1 MNYCEYTFVLLLL
14 VSACQ
19 NPENKMVAHQK
30 NHLDEKVAVS
40 SEFEA
45 KVATDHASSN
55 SEQNTLEP
63 EEIDSIQKL
72 IELFK
77 KADIEG
83 ISNKISYPLDRDYP
97 IPSISNKEE
106 FIKRFHEVFDQKLID
121 NIAQSHISQWT
132 EVGWRGIMLDNGVV
146 WMSFQPGFISAINYQ
161 SKREKNI
168 QAELIRKDKEQL
180 HATLRNFK
188 SPVYKIQ
195 TEKFLIRIDE
205 LSENSY
211 RYVSWKAG
219 ADEAIQPDLVL
230 KNGLCEMQGSGG
242 NHEFTFVNG
251 IYTYKVRRN
260 ILGERDSPD
269 VTIQVEKRGEI
280 IFIAPGSLI
289 LD

>member
-1 MNYCEYTFVLLLL
+1 MNYCEFTFVLLLM

-19 NPENKMVAHQK
+19 NPEPKTVVHQK
-30 NHLDEKVAVS
+30 NHQNEKVAVS
-40 SEFEA
+40 GEFEEKA
-45 KVATDHASSN
+45 AADYENSD

-63 EEIDSIQKL
+63 EETDSIQKL

-97 IPSISNKEE
+97 IPSIRNKEE

-121 NIAQSHISQWT
+121 NIAQSDISQWT

-219 ADEAIQPDLVL
+219 ADEAILPDLVL
-230 KNGLCEMQGSGG
+230 ENGICEMQGSGG

-260 ILGERDSPD
+260 ILGERDSSD

>member
-1 MNYCEYTFVLLLL
+1 MNYCEFTFVLLLM

-19 NPENKMVAHQK
+19 NPEPKTVVHQK
-30 NHLDEKVAVS
+30 NHQNEKVAVLG
-40 SEFEA
+40 EIER
-45 KVATDHASSN
+45 KVAADHERSD

-77 KADIEG
+77 KLDVEG

-97 IPSISNKEE
+97 IPSIRNKEE

-121 NIAQSHISQWT
+121 NIAQSDISQWT

-219 ADEAIQPDLVL
+219 AEEAILPDLVL
-230 KNGLCEMQGSGG
+230 KNGICEMQGSGG

>member
-1 MNYCEYTFVLLLL
+1 MNFWELTFLLILM

-19 NPENKMVAHQK
+19 NPEPKTVVHQK
-30 NHLDEKVAVS
+30 NHQNEKVAVS
-40 SEFEA
+40 GRQNV
-45 KVATDHASSN
+45 KVAPAHPSSY
-55 SEQNTLEP
+55 SEQNTLES
-63 EEIDSIQKL
+63 EEIVSIKKL

-77 KADIEG
+77 KVDIEG
-83 ISNKISYPLDRDYP
+83 ISNKISFPLDRDYP
-97 IPSISNKEE
+97 IPSIRNKEE
-106 FIKRFHEVFDQKLID
+106 FIQRFHEVFDQKLID
-121 NIAQSHISQWT
+121 KIAQSDISQWT
-132 EVGWRGIMLDNGVV
+132 EVGWRGVMLDNGVV
-146 WMSFQPGFISAINYQ
+146 WMSFKPGFISAINYQ
-161 SKREKNI
+161 TKREKNI

-219 ADEAIQPDLVL
+219 SDEAIQPDLVL
-230 KNGLCEMQGSGG
+230 KNGICEMQGSGG

-269 VTIQVEKRGEI
+269 VTIQVEKRGKI

-289 LD
+289 RD

>member
-1 MNYCEYTFVLLLL
+1 MNYCEFTFVLLLM

-19 NPENKMVAHQK
+19 NPEPKTVVHQK
-30 NHLDEKVAVS
+30 NHQNEKVAVLG
-40 SEFEA
+40 EIEG
-45 KVATDHASSN
+45 KVAADHERSD

-63 EEIDSIQKL
+63 EEMDSIKKL

-77 KADIEG
+77 KVDIEG

-97 IPSISNKEE
+97 IPSIRNKEE

-121 NIAQSHISQWT
+121 NIAQSDISQWT

-211 RYVSWKAG
+211 RYVSWRAG
-219 ADEAIQPDLVL
+219 VDEAILPDLVL
-230 KNGLCEMQGSGG
+230 KNGLCELQGSGG

>member
-1 MNYCEYTFVLLLL
+1 MNYCEFTFVLLLL

-19 NPENKMVAHQK
+19 NPENKMVVHQK
-30 NHLDEKVAVS
+30 NHLHEKVAVS
-40 SEFEA
+40 GELED
-45 KVATDHASSN
+45 KPVREPESSD

-63 EEIDSIQKL
+63 EETDSIQKL

-77 KADIEG
+77 KVDIEG

-97 IPSISNKEE
+97 IPSIRDKEE
-106 FIKRFHEVFDQKLID
+106 FIQRFHEVFDQKLID
-121 NIAQSHISQWT
+121 NIAQSDISQWT

-219 ADEAIQPDLVL
+219 ADEAILPDLVL
-230 KNGLCEMQGSGG
+230 KNGICEMQGSGG

-280 IFIAPGSLI
+280 IFIAPGSLM

>member
-1 MNYCEYTFVLLLL
+1 MNYCEFTFSLILM

-19 NPENKMVAHQK
+19 NPEPKMVVHQK
-30 NHLDEKVAVS
+30 NHLHEKVAVS
-40 SEFEA
+40 GEFEA
-45 KVATDHASSN
+45 KVAAEHERSD

-63 EEIDSIQKL
+63 EEMDSIKKL

-77 KADIEG
+77 KVDIEG

-97 IPSISNKEE
+97 IPSIRNKEE

-121 NIAQSHISQWT
+121 NIAQSDLSQWT

-211 RYVSWKAG
+211 RYVSWKAA
-219 ADEAIQPDLVL
+219 ADEAILPDLVL

>member
-1 MNYCEYTFVLLLL
+1 MNYCEFTFVLLLM

-19 NPENKMVAHQK
+19 NPEPKTVVHQK
-30 NHLDEKVAVS
+30 NHQNEKVAVS
-40 SEFEA
+40 GEFEEKA
-45 KVATDHASSN
+45 AADYENSD

-63 EEIDSIQKL
+63 EETDSIQKL

-97 IPSISNKEE
+97 IPSIRNKEE

-121 NIAQSHISQWT
+121 NIAQSDISQWT

-180 HATLRNFK
+180 HATLRNYK

-219 ADEAIQPDLVL
+219 ADEAILPDLVL
-230 KNGLCEMQGSGG
+230 KNGICEMQGSGG

>member
-1 MNYCEYTFVLLLL
+1 MNYCEFTFVLILM

-19 NPENKMVAHQK
+19 NPEPKTIADQK
-30 NHLDEKVAVS
+30 NHQDEKVAVS

-45 KVATDHASSN
+45 KVAADHERYD
-55 SEQNTLEP
+55 SEQNTLGP
-63 EEIDSIQKL
+63 EEMDSIKKL

-77 KADIEG
+77 KVDIEG

-97 IPSISNKEE
+97 IPSIRDKEE

-121 NIAQSHISQWT
+121 NIAQSDISQWT

-180 HATLRNFK
+180 HATLKNFK

-219 ADEAIQPDLVL
+219 AEEAIQPDLVL

>member
-1 MNYCEYTFVLLLL
+1 MNYCEFTFVLLLM

-19 NPENKMVAHQK
+19 NPEPKTVVHQK
-30 NHLDEKVAVS
+30 NHQNEKVAVLG
-40 SEFEA
+40 EIER
-45 KVATDHASSN
+45 KVAADHERSD

-77 KADIEG
+77 KADVEG

-97 IPSISNKEE
+97 IPSIRNKEE

-121 NIAQSHISQWT
+121 NIAQSDISQWT

-211 RYVSWKAG
+211 RYVSWKAA
-219 ADEAIQPDLVL
+219 ADEAILPDLVL
-230 KNGLCEMQGSGG
+230 KNGICEMQGSGG

>member
-1 MNYCEYTFVLLLL
+1 MKCLGFTFLLILM

-19 NPENKMVAHQK
+19 NPEPKTIADQK
-30 NHLDEKVAVS
+30 NHQDEKVAVS
-40 SEFEA
+40 SEFEE
-45 KVATDHASSN
+45 KVAADLERSD
-55 SEQNTLEP
+55 SEQNTLGP
-63 EEIDSIQKL
+63 EEMDSIQEL

-77 KADIEG
+77 KVDIEG

-97 IPSISNKEE
+97 IPSIRNKEE

-121 NIAQSHISQWT
+121 NIAQSDIGQWT
-132 EVGWRGIMLDNGVV
+132 EVGWRGIMLDNSVV
-146 WMSFQPGFISAINYQ
+146 WMSFQRGFISAINYQ

-211 RYVSWKAG
+211 RYVSWRAG
-219 ADEAIQPDLVL
+219 VNEAILPDLVL

>member
-1 MNYCEYTFVLLLL
+1 MNCCEFTFVLLLM

-19 NPENKMVAHQK
+19 NPEPKTVVHQK
-30 NHLDEKVAVS
+30 NHQNEKVAVS
-40 SEFEA
+40 GEFEEKA
-45 KVATDHASSN
+45 AADYKNSD

-72 IELFK
+72 IKLFK
-77 KADIEG
+77 KVDIEG

-97 IPSISNKEE
+97 IPSIRNKEE
-106 FIKRFHEVFDQKLID
+106 FIQRFYEVFDQKLID
-121 NIAQSHISQWT
+121 NIAQSNIGQWT

-219 ADEAIQPDLVL
+219 AEEAIQPDLML
-230 KNGLCEMQGSGG
+230 KNGLCELQGSGG

>member
-1 MNYCEYTFVLLLL
+1 
-14 VSACQ
+14 
-19 NPENKMVAHQK
+19 
-30 NHLDEKVAVS
+30 
-40 SEFEA
+40 
-45 KVATDHASSN
+45 
-55 SEQNTLEP
+55 
-63 EEIDSIQKL
+63 
-72 IELFK
+72 
-77 KADIEG
+77 
-83 ISNKISYPLDRDYP
+83 
-97 IPSISNKEE
+97 
-106 FIKRFHEVFDQKLID
+106 
-121 NIAQSHISQWT
+121 
-132 EVGWRGIMLDNGVV
+132 MLDNGVV

-211 RYVSWKAG
+211 RYVSWRAG
-219 ADEAIQPDLVL
+219 VNEAILPDLVM
-230 KNGLCEMQGSGG
+230 KNGLCELQGSGG

-280 IFIAPGSLI
+280 IFIAPGSLM

>member
-1 MNYCEYTFVLLLL
+1 MNFWELTFLLILM

-19 NPENKMVAHQK
+19 NPEPKTVVHQK
-30 NHLDEKVAVS
+30 NHQNEKVAVS
-40 SEFEA
+40 GRQNV
-45 KVATDHASSN
+45 KVAPAHPSSY
-55 SEQNTLEP
+55 SEQNTLES
-63 EEIDSIQKL
+63 EEIVSIKKL

-77 KADIEG
+77 KVDIEG
-83 ISNKISYPLDRDYP
+83 ISNKISFPLDRDYP
-97 IPSISNKEE
+97 IPSIRNKEE
-106 FIKRFHEVFDQKLID
+106 FIQRFHEVFDQKLID
-121 NIAQSHISQWT
+121 KIAQSDISQWT
-132 EVGWRGIMLDNGVV
+132 EVGWRGVMLDNGVV
-146 WMSFQPGFISAINYQ
+146 WMSFKPGFISAINYQ
-161 SKREKNI
+161 TKREKNI

-180 HATLRNFK
+180 HATLKNFK

-219 ADEAIQPDLVL
+219 ADEAILPDLVL

-251 IYTYKVRRN
+251 IHTYKVRRN

-269 VTIQVEKRGEI
+269 VTIQVEKRGKI

-289 LD
+289 RD

>member
-45 KVATDHASSN
+45 KVAADHASSN

-63 EEIDSIQKL
+63 EEIDSIKKL

-77 KADIEG
+77 KVDIEG

-97 IPSISNKEE
+97 IPSIRNKEE
-106 FIKRFHEVFDQKLID
+106 FIQRFHEVFDQKLID
-121 NIAQSHISQWT
+121 NIAQSDISQWT

-280 IFIAPGSLI
+280 IFIAPGSLM

>member
-1 MNYCEYTFVLLLL
+1 MNYCEFTFVLLLM

-19 NPENKMVAHQK
+19 NPEPKTVDHRKSHQ
-30 NHLDEKVAVS
+30 DEKVAVLG
-40 SEFEA
+40 EIEG
-45 KVATDHASSN
+45 KVAADHERSD

-63 EEIDSIQKL
+63 EEMDSIKKL

-77 KADIEG
+77 KVDVEG

-97 IPSISNKEE
+97 IPSIRNKEE

-121 NIAQSHISQWT
+121 NIAQSDISQWT

-146 WMSFQPGFISAINYQ
+146 WMSFEPGFISAINYQ
-161 SKREKNI
+161 TKREKNI
-168 QAELIRKDKEQL
+168 QVELIRKDKEQI
-180 HATLRNFK
+180 HSTLRNFK

-219 ADEAIQPDLVL
+219 SDEAIQPDLVL
-230 KNGLCEMQGSGG
+230 KNGICEMQGSGG

-289 LD
+289 RD

>member
-1 MNYCEYTFVLLLL
+1 MNYCEFTFVLLLM

-19 NPENKMVAHQK
+19 NPEPKTVVHQK
-30 NHLDEKVAVS
+30 NHQNEKVAVS
-40 SEFEA
+40 GEFEEKA
-45 KVATDHASSN
+45 AADYENSD

-63 EEIDSIQKL
+63 EETDSIQKL

-97 IPSISNKEE
+97 IPSIRNKEE

-121 NIAQSHISQWT
+121 NIAQSDISQWT

-219 ADEAIQPDLVL
+219 ADEAILPDLVL
-230 KNGLCEMQGSGG
+230 KNGICEMQGSGG

>member
-1 MNYCEYTFVLLLL
+1 M
-14 VSACQ
+14 
-19 NPENKMVAHQK
+19 
-30 NHLDEKVAVS
+30 
-40 SEFEA
+40 
-45 KVATDHASSN
+45 
-55 SEQNTLEP
+55 
-63 EEIDSIQKL
+63 
-72 IELFK
+72 
-77 KADIEG
+77 
-83 ISNKISYPLDRDYP
+83 
-97 IPSISNKEE
+97 
-106 FIKRFHEVFDQKLID
+106 
-121 NIAQSHISQWT
+121 
-132 EVGWRGIMLDNGVV
+132 
-146 WMSFQPGFISAINYQ
+146 
-161 SKREKNI
+161 
-168 QAELIRKDKEQL
+168 
-180 HATLRNFK
+180 
-188 SPVYKIQ
+188 YKIQ

-230 KNGLCEMQGSGG
+230 KNGICEMQGSGG

>member
-1 MNYCEYTFVLLLL
+1 MNYCEFTFVLLLL

-19 NPENKMVAHQK
+19 NPEPKTIADQQNHQ
-30 NHLDEKVAVS
+30 DEKVAVS

-45 KVATDHASSN
+45 KVAADHERSD
-55 SEQNTLEP
+55 SEQNTLGP
-63 EEIDSIQKL
+63 EEMDSIQEL

-77 KADIEG
+77 KVDIEG

-97 IPSISNKEE
+97 IPSIRNKEE

-121 NIAQSHISQWT
+121 NIAQSDIGQWT

>member
-1 MNYCEYTFVLLLL
+1 MNYCEFTFVLLLL

-19 NPENKMVAHQK
+19 NPEPKTVVHQK
-30 NHLDEKVAVS
+30 NHQNEKVAVS
-40 SEFEA
+40 GRQNV
-45 KVATDHASSN
+45 KVAPAHPSSY
-55 SEQNTLEP
+55 SEQNTLEH
-63 EEIDSIQKL
+63 EEIVSIKKL

-77 KADIEG
+77 KVDVEG
-83 ISNKISYPLDRDYP
+83 ISNKISYPLNRDYP
-97 IPSISNKEE
+97 IPSIRNKEE
-106 FIKRFHEVFDQKLID
+106 FIQRFHEVFDQKLID
-121 NIAQSHISQWT
+121 NIAQSDISQWT

-219 ADEAIQPDLVL
+219 ADEAILPDLVL
-230 KNGLCEMQGSGG
+230 KNGICEMQGSGG
-242 NHEFTFVNG
+242 NHEFTFVND
-251 IYTYKVRRN
+251 IHTYKVRRN
-260 ILGERDSPD
+260 ILGERDSPE

-280 IFIAPGSLI
+280 IFITPGSLI
-289 LD
+289 RD

>member
-1 MNYCEYTFVLLLL
+1 MNYWKCAFLLLL
-14 VSACQ
+14 MVSGCQ
-19 NPENKMVAHQK
+19 NPEPKTVVHHRNHQ
-30 NHLDEKVAVS
+30 DEKVAFSGKQKEKSQVDS
-40 SEFEA
+40 
-45 KVATDHASSN
+45 ASSD

-63 EEIDSIQKL
+63 EEKDSIQKL

-77 KADIEG
+77 KKDIEG
-83 ISNKISYPLDRDYP
+83 ISNKITYPLKRDYP
-97 IPSISNKEE
+97 IPPIHNKEE
-106 FIKRFHEVFDQKLID
+106 FKERFYEVFDQKLID
-121 NIAQSHISQWT
+121 QIAQSDISQWS

-146 WMSFQPGFISAINYQ
+146 WMSYEPGFISTINYQ
-161 SKREKNI
+161 TKREKNI
-168 QAELIRKDKEQL
+168 QEELIKRDKEQL
-180 HATLRNFK
+180 HLTLRKFK
-188 SPVYKIQ
+188 CPVYKIQ

-219 ADEAIQPDLVL
+219 GDESNQPDLVL

-269 VTIQVEKRGEI
+269 VTVQVEKRGEI

-289 LD
+289 GD

>member
-1 MNYCEYTFVLLLL
+1 MNYCEFTFVLLLL

-45 KVATDHASSN
+45 KVAADHERSD
-55 SEQNTLEP
+55 SEQNTLGP
-63 EEIDSIQKL
+63 EEMDSIKKL

-77 KADIEG
+77 KVDIEG

-97 IPSISNKEE
+97 IPSIRNKEE

-121 NIAQSHISQWT
+121 NIAQSDISQWT

-211 RYVSWKAG
+211 RYVSWKAA
-219 ADEAIQPDLVL
+219 ADEAILPDLVL

-251 IYTYKVRRN
+251 VYTYKVRRN

-269 VTIQVEKRGEI
+269 ITIQVEKRGEI

>member
-1 MNYCEYTFVLLLL
+1 MNYCEFTFVLLLL

-19 NPENKMVAHQK
+19 NPENKMVVHQK
-30 NHLDEKVAVS
+30 NHLHEKVAVS
-40 SEFEA
+40 GELED
-45 KVATDHASSN
+45 KPVREPESSD

-63 EEIDSIQKL
+63 EETDSIQKL

-77 KADIEG
+77 KVDIEG

-97 IPSISNKEE
+97 IPSIRDKEE
-106 FIKRFHEVFDQKLID
+106 FIQRFHEVFDQKLID
-121 NIAQSHISQWT
+121 NIAQSNISQWT

-219 ADEAIQPDLVL
+219 ADEAILPDLVL
-230 KNGLCEMQGSGG
+230 KNGICEMQGSGG

-269 VTIQVEKRGEI
+269 VTIQVEKRGDI

>member
-1 MNYCEYTFVLLLL
+1 MNYCEFTFVLLLM

-19 NPENKMVAHQK
+19 NPEPKTVVHQK
-30 NHLDEKVAVS
+30 NHQNEKVAVS
-40 SEFEA
+40 GDFEEKTA
-45 KVATDHASSN
+45 ADHERSD
-55 SEQNTLEP
+55 SEQNTLGP
-63 EEIDSIQKL
+63 EEMDSIKKL

-77 KADIEG
+77 KVYIEG

-97 IPSISNKEE
+97 IPSIRDKEE
-106 FIKRFHEVFDQKLID
+106 FIQRFDEVFDQKLID
-121 NIAQSHISQWT
+121 NIAQSDISQWT

-219 ADEAIQPDLVL
+219 ADEAILPDLVL
-230 KNGLCEMQGSGG
+230 KNGICEMQGSGG

>member
-1 MNYCEYTFVLLLL
+1 MNCCEFTFVLLLM

-19 NPENKMVAHQK
+19 NPEPKTIAYQK
-30 NHLDEKVAVS
+30 NHLHEKVAVS
-40 SEFEA
+40 GEIEG
-45 KVATDHASSN
+45 KVAADHDRSD

-63 EEIDSIQKL
+63 EEMDSIKKL

-77 KADIEG
+77 KVDIEG

-97 IPSISNKEE
+97 IPSIRNKEE

-121 NIAQSHISQWT
+121 NIAQSDISQWT

-219 ADEAIQPDLVL
+219 AEEAIQPDLVL
-230 KNGLCEMQGSGG
+230 KNGLCELQGSGG

-269 VTIQVEKRGEI
+269 VTIQVEKRGDI

>member
-1 MNYCEYTFVLLLL
+1 MNYCEFTFVLLLL

-30 NHLDEKVAVS
+30 NHLDEKVAVLG
-40 SEFEA
+40 EIEG
-45 KVATDHASSN
+45 KVAADHERSD

-63 EEIDSIQKL
+63 EEMDSIKKL

-77 KADIEG
+77 KVDIEG

-97 IPSISNKEE
+97 IPSIRNKEE

-121 NIAQSHISQWT
+121 NIAQSNIGQWT

-219 ADEAIQPDLVL
+219 VDEAILPDLVL
-230 KNGLCEMQGSGG
+230 KNGLCELQGSGG

>member
-1 MNYCEYTFVLLLL
+1 MNYCEFTFLLILM

-19 NPENKMVAHQK
+19 NPEPKTVVHQK
-30 NHLDEKVAVS
+30 NHQNEKVAVS
-40 SEFEA
+40 GEIEG
-45 KVATDHASSN
+45 KVAADYENSD

-63 EEIDSIQKL
+63 EEMDSIKKL

-77 KADIEG
+77 KLDVEG

-97 IPSISNKEE
+97 IPSIRNKEE

-121 NIAQSHISQWT
+121 NIAQSDISQWT

-211 RYVSWKAG
+211 RYVSWKAA
-219 ADEAIQPDLVL
+219 ADEAILPDLVL
-230 KNGLCEMQGSGG
+230 KNGICEMQGSGG

-269 VTIQVEKRGEI
+269 VTIQVEKRGDI

>member
-1 MNYCEYTFVLLLL
+1 MNFWELTFLLILM

-19 NPENKMVAHQK
+19 NPEPKTVVHQK
-30 NHLDEKVAVS
+30 HRQDEKVAVS
-40 SEFEA
+40 GRQNV
-45 KVATDHASSN
+45 KVAPAHPSSY
-55 SEQNTLEP
+55 SEQNTLES
-63 EEIDSIQKL
+63 EEIVSIKKL

-77 KADIEG
+77 KVDIEG
-83 ISNKISYPLDRDYP
+83 ISNKISFPLDRDYP
-97 IPSISNKEE
+97 IPSIRNKEE
-106 FIKRFHEVFDQKLID
+106 FIQRFHEVFDQKLID
-121 NIAQSHISQWT
+121 KIAQSDISQWT
-132 EVGWRGIMLDNGVV
+132 EVGWRGVMLDNGVV
-146 WMSFQPGFISAINYQ
+146 WMSFKPGFISAINYQ
-161 SKREKNI
+161 TKREKNI

-180 HATLRNFK
+180 HATLKNFK

-219 ADEAIQPDLVL
+219 ADEAILPDLVL

-251 IYTYKVRRN
+251 IHTYKVRRN

-269 VTIQVEKRGEI
+269 VTIQVEKRGKI

-289 LD
+289 RD